1 MFKANPAQIYVPAK
15 SQSIKPEAQV
25 DYGRNVRNDPN
36 QIRFLIPQY
45 LGFIDPRE
53 TYLKYNFLMEGRGQ
67 YKPDFRAG
75 FHSLIRDYRI
85 QDGTGSATLEEVQ
98 DYNVLTAN
106 WWGYTGNKSIND
118 KRDLMEG
125 RSRTSDP
132 AAQLFFG
139 AKPNWAD
146 AATSATYDRKTIEA
160 LHPLY
165 SGILS
170 GEKVFPVVATQGLRL
185 TMNLDLLNRSVVDTL
200 NGLGD
205 KENNVVLKVAKA
217 VGDDAKAA
225 ADSEDSVTIKQPSDS
240 PHGRGVNR
248 SALPS
253 DNNPFDIGDIL
264 YVADFTTGAN
274 EETLGV
280 IQGFDKDGDGDL
292 KIIYIPNRATGAGLT
307 KVHAIDSHIFY
318 KKEDRQKVN
327 TFANVPA
334 ANVKNNV
341 PVGYTISDLEMV
353 CSVVSPPAEYVS
365 KMVKQIQSSQ
375 GMSLDIK
382 TYTNYRVN
390 LTTKNGLTNQLIPAT
405 QQRAYSI
412 LSVPLA
418 NGLQSNLSVS
428 SFQGDTTGQ
437 QDYQYVYGGS
447 LIPDR
452 PVQLQRYTQA
462 VPKTEALHLIELEKA
477 LVNCGLLVRD
487 LQQVPERFLIG
498 RGFSKYG
505 QVFNLMPRDLS
516 LRVSYDGVGAN
527 DSEKL
532 YDHFV
537 CALRRIQ
544 ISPAGIQVMF

>member
-1 MFKANPAQIYVPAK
+1 MFKANPAQTYVPAK
-15 SQSIKPEAQV
+15 SQTIKPEAQV
-25 DYGRNVRNDPN
+25 DYGRNASNDPN

-53 TYLKYNFLMEGRGQ
+53 TYLKYNFKMSGRGQ

-75 FHSLIRDYRI
+75 FHSTIRDFRI

-98 DYNVLTAN
+98 DYNVLVAN
-106 WWGYTGNKSIND
+106 WWEYTANRSIND

-125 RSRTSDP
+125 RSKTTDP
-132 AAQLFFG
+132 TAQLFFG
-139 AKPNWAD
+139 DKPNWAG
-146 AATSATYDRKTIEA
+146 APTTISYDRKTIEA

-165 SGILS
+165 SGIL
-170 GEKVFPVVATQGLRL
+170 GGDKVFPVVATQGLRL
-185 TMNLDLLNRSVVDTL
+185 TMNLDLLNRSIIDTL
-200 NGLGD
+200 SGLGD
-205 KENNVVLKVAKA
+205 QEQNVVLKVAKA
-217 VGDDAKAA
+217 IGDDAKAA
-225 ADSEDSVTIKQPSDS
+225 ADSEESVIIRQPSDS
-240 PHGRGVNR
+240 PHGRGINR
-248 SALPS
+248 NALPS

-280 IQGFDKDGDGDL
+280 ITGFTKDGDGDCEI
-292 KIIYIPNRATGAGLT
+292 KYIPNRAVGAGLT

-318 KKEDRQKVN
+318 RKEDRQKVN

-334 ANVKNNV
+334 ANVVNNV

-353 CSVVSPPAEYVS
+353 CSVVSPPQEYVS
-365 KMVKQIQSSQ
+365 KMVKQISSSQ

-412 LSVPLA
+412 LSVPLS
-418 NGLQSNLSVS
+418 NGLQNNISVS

-437 QDYQYVYGGS
+437 QDYQYVYGGA

-477 LVNCGLLVRD
+477 LVNCGYIVRN

-544 ISPAGIQVMF
+544 ISPQGVQVMF

>member
-1 MFKANPAQIYVPAK
+1 
-15 SQSIKPEAQV
+15 
-25 DYGRNVRNDPN
+25 
-36 QIRFLIPQY
+36 
-45 LGFIDPRE
+45 
-53 TYLKYNFLMEGRGQ
+53 
-67 YKPDFRAG
+67 
-75 FHSLIRDYRI
+75 
-85 QDGTGSATLEEVQ
+85 
-98 DYNVLTAN
+98 
-106 WWGYTGNKSIND
+106 
-118 KRDLMEG
+118 EG
-125 RSRTSDP
+125 RSKTTDP
-132 AAQLFFG
+132 TAQLFFG
-139 AKPNWAD
+139 DKPNWAG
-146 AATSATYDRKTIEA
+146 ASTTISYDRKTIEA

-165 SGILS
+165 SGIL
-170 GEKVFPVVATQGLRL
+170 GGDKVFPVVATQGLRL
-185 TMNLDLLNRSVVDTL
+185 TMNLDLLNRSIIDTAD
-200 NGLGD
+200 GFGD
-205 KENNVVLKVAKA
+205 E
-217 VGDDAKAA
+217 A
-225 ADSEDSVTIKQPSDS
+225 ADRFVQLKNALSANDHQKADADSQFNIVVKQPSDAPS
-240 PHGRGVNR
+240 GRGVNR
-248 SALPS
+248 NATPS

-264 YVADFTTGAN
+264 YTSNVNTGAN
-274 EETLGV
+274 EEELGV
-280 IQGFDKDGDGDL
+280 IVGFTKDASGDL
-292 KIIYIPNRATGAGLT
+292 QINFIPNRAVGAGLT
-307 KVHAIDSHIFY
+307 AAHSEDSRIFY
-318 KKEDRQKVN
+318 KKADRQKVN

-334 ANVKNNV
+334 ANVQNNV

-365 KMVKQIQSSQ
+365 KMVKQISSSQ

-412 LSVPLA
+412 LSVPLS
-418 NGLQSNLSVS
+418 NELQNNIQVS

-437 QDYQYVYGGS
+437 QDYQYVYGGA

-477 LVNCGLLVRD
+477 LVNCGYIVRN

-516 LRVSYDGVGAN
+516 LRVSYDGVGAD

-544 ISPAGIQVMF
+544 ISPQGVQVMF